1 MRLTLRDKLIIE
13 TLRNQE
19 FCLYKDIKNKFFSSK
34 TSASNRLNKLKE
46 GGFLVIEDIKPS
58 YMKEPL
64 DNSTLGLV
72 GRNLKI
78 ISLSEKC
85 YLQKRIP
92 SVWKKRHQLLLFS
105 VREKLEKSLGVEALL
120 ENEIRDLKETLH
132 NVDYEPLPDFYI
144 KGEGYKLAV
153 ELELSLKS
161 QGRYFLKL
169 SEYKNSRFT
178 HVLYVSTHIKSLQ
191 RLLRTFR
198 FRRYIGITHF
208 SEVETVTSH
217 RYGKQSLI
225 DWLKERTK

>member
-1 MRLTLRDKLIIE
+1 
-13 TLRNQE
+13 
-19 FCLYKDIKNKFFSSK
+19 
-34 TSASNRLNKLKE
+34 
-46 GGFLVIEDIKPS
+46 
-58 YMKEPL
+58 MKRAL
-64 DNSTLGLV
+64 DNLSIGLV

-85 YLQKRIP
+85 YLQKRTP

-105 VREKLEKSLGVEALL
+105 IREKLEKILGVEAIF
-120 ENEIRDLKETLH
+120 ENQIRDVKETLH
-132 NVDYEPLPDFYI
+132 NGDFEPLPDFYL

-198 FRRYIGITHF
+198 HRRYIGITHF

-217 RYGKQSLI
+217 RYGKQSL
-225 DWLKERTK
+225 TSMA